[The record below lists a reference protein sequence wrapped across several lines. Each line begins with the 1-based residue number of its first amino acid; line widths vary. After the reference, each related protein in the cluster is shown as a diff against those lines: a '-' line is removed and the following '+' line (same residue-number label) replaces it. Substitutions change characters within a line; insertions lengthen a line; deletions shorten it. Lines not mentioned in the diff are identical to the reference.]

1 MTRVRTTFKMRRNLL
16 AVETIIDKV
25 EAKIPASVTSNDRRL
40 EMLQA
45 ADLVVKVTTLKR
57 TLIRAIIMRQAVPV
71 SKTINA

>member
-25 EAKIPASVTSNDRRL
+25 VARIPASVISNDHRL

-45 ADLVVKVTTLKR
+45 VDLVVKVTTLKR